1 MKKEFKEILEQIKIV
16 IFIYLIICI
25 CQVVALKTPVIDLI
39 KASCMSFSI
48 VVIAITAKNLIK
60 KPNLPGFAWA
70 TLISFM
76 LTLPISPV
84 SGFIVSTVE
93 QLNFTVTITPLLAF
107 AGISVGNQ
115 ISILKDLSWKLVLVS
130 FIVMTSTYFGSAII
144 SQLVLKANGMI

>member
-1 MKKEFKEILEQIKIV
+1 MKKNFEEILSQVKIV
-16 IFIYLIICI
+16 IFIYIIICL
-25 CQVVALKTPVIDLI
+25 CQMVALKTPVKDLFF
-39 KASCMSFSI
+39 ASCMSFSI

-70 TLISFM
+70 TLISFA

-115 ISILKDLSWKLVLVS
+115 ISVLKELSWKLVLIS
-130 FIVMTSTYFGSAII
+130 FIVMTSTYFGSALI
-144 SQLVLKANGMI
+144 SQLVLKSKGMI

>member
-1 MKKEFKEILEQIKIV
+1 MEKNFKEILSQVKIV
-16 IFIYLIICI
+16 IFIYIIICL
-25 CQVVALKTPVIDLI
+25 CQIVALKTPVKDLLF
-39 KASCMSFSI
+39 ASCMSFSI
-48 VVIAITAKNLIK
+48 VVLAIIAKNLIK

-115 ISILKDLSWKLVLVS
+115 ISILKELSWKLVLIS
-130 FIVMTSTYFGSAII
+130 FIVMTSTYFGSALI
-144 SQLVLKANGMI
+144 SQLVLKSKGMI